1 MKIEFVIFAPLYIVL
16 NQMMLSHIHIHA
28 TQNF

>member
-16 NQMMLSHIHIHA
+16 IQMMPSHIQIHA
-28 TQNF
+28 TQNC